1 MWMTIGVGVIVFVV
15 LVAIVLIV
23 WVLRKT
29 PKTPKTPETREE
41 FQSGPDNPLDL
52 PWIASLTPLD
62 MRARAGHVCVP
73 LSTEP
78 GPSNTTIERVP
89 ASCEA
94 GMAHTQ
100 AGDRIL
106 LPVSIP
112 AANEA
117 ETLRHELVHIDQRRH
132 PTEWA
137 NFYARSW
144 GFRLTNS
151 PPRGLPAEWV
161 QRRRSNPDTQFAG
174 PWPEWRERFWVFAA
188 YEEGEGGEGA
198 QLQLARTVWWD
209 AEDRVVR
216 TRPPADWTAFFGALS
231 QDEHPHEI
239 AAVLMTAVMTE
250 NEAGRRLFNWSQSRV
265 SPAQ

>member
-1 MWMTIGVGVIVFVV
+1 MMTTAIVIAIVIVT
-15 LVAIVLIV
+15 AIVLTGV
-23 WVLRKT
+23 RWVFVL
-29 PKTPKTPETREE
+29 REE
-41 FQSGPDNPLDL
+41 FQSELRSEEGVDNPLDL

-62 MRARAGHVCVP
+62 RQARAGQVCVP

-106 LPVSIP
+106 LPVSIS

-188 YEEGEGGEGA
+188 YEDGGGA
-198 QLQLARTVWWD
+198 QLQRARTVWWD

-250 NEAGRRLFNWSQSRV
+250 NEAGRRLFNWSQSRIP
-265 SPAQ
+265 PAQ